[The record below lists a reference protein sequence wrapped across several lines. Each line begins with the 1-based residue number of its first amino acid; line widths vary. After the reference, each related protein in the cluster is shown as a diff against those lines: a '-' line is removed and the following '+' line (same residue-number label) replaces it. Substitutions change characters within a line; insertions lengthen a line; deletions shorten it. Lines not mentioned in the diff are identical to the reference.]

1 MFKIK
6 HLLKS
11 LLKYKVSSGLTLLSL
26 VISFSGIIVL
36 TLYVSFEKSYD
47 AFHEN
52 AENIYRLEGRDYG
65 CSVPA
70 VAENLIKEATPEIE
84 KITAIWQSDGKITP
98 ATTDENSIDYYA
110 SVVYA
115 SESFFELFSF
125 PLIDG
130 EPSLALVEPNS
141 VVISE
146 TFANKLFGSYK
157 AVGESV
163 LIDKEMFT
171 VTAVM
176 KDFPKN
182 SSFQAD
188 CISSMAT
195 LRKFDRNGV
204 NELSEWSYS
213 IFMLLHPDVTA
224 QDVGQKIS
232 AIPEIAEP
240 LAAMASRHPDM
251 DYLYLL
257 SIEKMHFVNDGG
269 FSYSNPV
276 ILNIL
281 FLLAIILAVMAA
293 VNFIN
298 FSTSQAPY
306 RAKSLSV
313 MQILGGK
320 RSTAVAQIISEAIII
335 SLVAIIISFLLYYIS
350 FRSIESFL
358 DISGL
363 HISGRYM
370 FILWFILSAVLFG
383 FVAGLYPARYITS
396 SPIAQTVKGNLH
408 FTGKGN
414 RFRSTLVTIQFIFTI
429 ALICSAFTI
438 EKQLTFW
445 RNFDIG
451 IDKEHVVYFSTTSA
465 LRDHYQALAD
475 ELLSNEY
482 ISDYTYTQFIPGQ
495 VGMGW
500 GREVD
505 GQFIQLKCWPV
516 DDRFID
522 FFDIEVQSGRKFR
535 QDSEG
540 DLDSFILNEKAVE
553 LFGWDN
559 PLEKKMSGFGF
570 NGDIIGVAQ
579 NFNFS
584 SLKENIEPMQ
594 LWRTNDRKN
603 RLLLRITPGNYTE
616 TLAYIKATAR
626 KFDPENPVEVKFLD
640 DTLNTLYNKEEKM
653 ARLIE
658 FVALWCILLAITG
671 LLGLIIFISRNRIKE
686 VGIRKVN
693 GATIAEIISMFN
705 KDFVILV
712 GVAFVIATPLS
723 WYAMHKWLES
733 FAYKTALSW
742 WIFALAG
749 LIVLVIT
756 LITVSIQSWRAATRN
771 PVESLRN
778 E

>member
-11 LLKYKVSSGLTLLSL
+11 LLKYRISSGLTLLSL

-52 AENIYRLEGRDYG
+52 AKNIYRLEGRDYG

-84 KITAIWQSDGKITP
+84 KITSMWQSNGKISP
-98 ATTDENSIDYYA
+98 ATTDENSIDYFA
-110 SVVYA
+110 SVIYA
-115 SESFFELFSF
+115 SESFFEIFSF

-130 EPSLALVEPNS
+130 DPTRALIESNS

-146 TFANKLFGSYK
+146 TFSKKLFGTYK

-163 LIDKEMFT
+163 LIDDEMFT

-176 KDFPKN
+176 NDFPKN

-204 NELSEWSYS
+204 NDMSEWSYS
-213 IFMLLHPDVTA
+213 IFMMLYPETNA
-224 QDVGQKIS
+224 QEVQHKIME
-232 AIPEIAEP
+232 IPALAEP
-240 LAAMASRHPDM
+240 LAEMASRFPDM
-251 DYLYLL
+251 DYFYLL
-257 SIEKMHFVNDGG
+257 SLNKMHFINDRG

-281 FLLAIILAVMAA
+281 LLLAIILAVMAA

-298 FSTSQAPY
+298 FSTSQAPL

-320 RSTAVAQIISEAIII
+320 RSTAVAQIIAEAIII
-335 SLVAIIISFLLYYIS
+335 SLVALIISFLIYYLS
-350 FRSIESFL
+350 FRSIESYL

-363 HISGRYM
+363 QITGRYM
-370 FILWFILSAVLFG
+370 FIVWFILFSVFFG
-383 FVAGLYPARYITS
+383 FAAGLYPARYITS

-414 RFRSTLVTIQFIFTI
+414 RFRSSLIAIQFIFTI

-438 EKQLTFW
+438 EKQLNFW
-445 RNFDIG
+445 KNFDIG
-451 IDKEHVVYFSTTSA
+451 IHKENVVYFNTTPA

-475 ELLSNEY
+475 ELLSNEK

-500 GREVD
+500 GREID
-505 GQFIQLKCWPV
+505 GQYIQLKCWPV

-522 FFDIEVQSGRKFR
+522 FFGIEMQSGRKFR
-535 QDSEG
+535 QGSEG
-540 DLDSFILNEKAVE
+540 DLDTFILNEKAVE

-559 PLEKKMSGFGF
+559 PLEKDMSGFESG
-570 NGDIIGVAQ
+570 GEIIGVAQ

-584 SLKENIEPMQ
+584 SLKESIEPMQ
-594 LWRTNDRKN
+594 LWRTNHRKN
-603 RLLLRITPGNYTE
+603 KLLLRITPGNYTE
-616 TLAYIKATAR
+616 TLAYIKATTN
-626 KFDPENPVEVKFLD
+626 KFDPENPVEVTFLD

-705 KDFVILV
+705 NDFVILV
-712 GVAFVIATPLS
+712 GVAFVFATPLS

-756 LITVSIQSWRAATRN
+756 LLTVSIQSWRAATRN